1 MRIAL
6 AVAVMLLAGCAS
18 KHHADLKPPEIGKST
33 EADVIA
39 LQGKQP
45 IKTAVA
51 PNGAKN
57 DTFPLTMM
65 NATPDAPN
73 ATVYVFGPDGT
84 LRHIMWE
91 TPSGARFLLN
101 EKTTDGIL
109 PDEIVGPMPTV
120 VQMTIKRVS

>member
-1 MRIAL
+1 
-6 AVAVMLLAGCAS
+6 MLLAGCAA
-18 KHHADLKPPEIGKST
+18 KHQAANLKPPEIGKAT

-45 IKTAVA
+45 IKSVVA

-65 NATPDAPN
+65 NASSDAPN
-73 ATVYVFGPDGT
+73 ATVYVFGPDGM

-101 EKTTDGIL
+101 EKTTDGVL
-109 PDEIVGPMPTV
+109 RDEIVGPMPTV
-120 VQMTIKRVS
+120 VSMTIRRVS